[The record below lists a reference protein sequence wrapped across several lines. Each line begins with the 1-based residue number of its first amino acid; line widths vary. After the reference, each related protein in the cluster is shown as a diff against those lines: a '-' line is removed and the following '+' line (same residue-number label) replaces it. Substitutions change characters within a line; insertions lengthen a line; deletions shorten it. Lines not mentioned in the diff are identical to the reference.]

1 MTMQQ
6 TAIIL
11 GSASEI
17 GIYLRERLDA
27 DGWQTYGWK
36 RGEAVPLHP
45 WDLALCCIGQVAPVG
60 LWPTAHKFYSA
71 ILSNLLLPMHLMRS
85 IWDTH
90 KPDAAV
96 CFLAG
101 SNPNRTM
108 AGYSSYNIG
117 KMGLLKAVESM
128 DAETPD
134 AKFFAL
140 APGYI
145 PTKIHRATFDANWPN
160 EVIARG
166 PTATME
172 GVYAC
177 LKWCL
182 EQPKNIIGGRN
193 ICASD
198 PMSNELAA
206 RLALNPSLYKL
217 RRIE

>member
-1 MTMQQ
+1 MRQA
-6 TAIIL
+6 AIIL

-27 DGWQTYGWK
+27 EGWQTHGWK
-36 RGEAVPLHP
+36 RGDNVPSQR
-45 WDLALCCIGQVAPVG
+45 WNLALCCIGQVAPVG
-60 LWPTAHKFYSA
+60 LWPTAYRFDSA
-71 ILSNLLLPMHLMRS
+71 IESNLLLPLRLLRS
-85 IWDTH
+85 IWDMRR
-90 KPDAAV
+90 PDAAV

-108 AGYSSYNIG
+108 AGYSAYNVG
-117 KMGLLKAVESM
+117 KMALLKAVESM

-140 APGYI
+140 GPGYI
-145 PTKIHRATFDANWPN
+145 PTKIHRATFEANWPN

-177 LKWCL
+177 LKWCID
-182 EQPKNIIGGRN
+182 QPKNVIGGRN

-198 PMSNELAA
+198 PIGNELAA
-206 RLALNPSLYKL
+206 RLALNLSLYKL

>member
-1 MTMQQ
+1 MPNS
-6 TAIIL
+6 AVIL
-11 GSASEI
+11 GETSEI
-17 GIYLRERLDA
+17 GIYLRGRLYE
-27 DGWQTYGWK
+27 DGWETHGWMRSYPIPTAK
-36 RGEAVPLHP
+36 
-45 WDLALCCIGQVAPVG
+45 WDLLLCCIGQVAPVG
-60 LWPTAHKFYSA
+60 LWHDVEEWDSA
-71 ILSNLLLPMHLMRS
+71 VESNLLAPVRLLREMWPHR
-85 IWDTH
+85 
-90 KPDAAV
+90 KPDASV

-101 SNPNRTM
+101 SNPNKTM
-108 AGYSSYNIG
+108 PGYSAYNAG
-117 KMGLLKAVESM
+117 KMALLKAVESI

-145 PTKIHRATFDANWPN
+145 PTKIHRASEGWPN

-166 PTATME
+166 STATMD

-177 LKWCL
+177 LKWSL
-182 EQPKNIIGGRN
+182 EQPKSIIGGRN

-217 RRIE
+217 RRAE